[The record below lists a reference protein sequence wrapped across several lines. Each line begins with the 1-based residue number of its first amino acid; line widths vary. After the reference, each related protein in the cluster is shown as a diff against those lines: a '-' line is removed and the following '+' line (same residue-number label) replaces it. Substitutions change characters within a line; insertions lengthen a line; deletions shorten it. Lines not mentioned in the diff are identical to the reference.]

1 LFFTIFIHPKNP
13 DFHFKISGFSAAIK
27 IKLADKSGY
36 QDNGYPDL
44 QTLVLLLLVL
54 GMGVPVN
61 LLTG

>member
-1 LFFTIFIHPKNP
+1 MVLHYFHTSEKSH
-13 DFHFKISGFSAAIK
+13 FHFKISGFSAAIK

-44 QTLVLLLLVL
+44 QTLVLLVL